1 MPKLCFAAGTFTLCG
16 VVGFLAPVWAMDG
29 PGSDTKPAAAAN
41 PIAAGMMAR
50 GVQQCAPTIQERSA
64 YFQAPKSKVGAF
76 LFTDAHETANKTLA
90 SASMEISY
98 PAGVSSYASAS
109 FMPTADGRCATV
121 NDAVSWWPGTCEDV
135 RALAFKTYR
144 EAGKLGQRI
153 VVLQHQGSTRVFLLP
168 TNEGCVTIQKDITF

>member
-1 MPKLCFAAGTFTLCG
+1 MLRCALVAGTLALG
-16 VVGFLAPVWAMDG
+16 GLVGLYGPVWAMDG
-29 PGSDTKPAAAAN
+29 DASAPGAATPLN